1 MTILLHWMFCEV
13 STGQE
18 WNQRNQQQQ
27 HKSTVGRTKDS
38 LGEDDSIEG

>member
-18 WNQRNQQQQ
+18 WNQRNQQQ
-27 HKSTVGRTKDS
+27 HKSTVGRNKDS